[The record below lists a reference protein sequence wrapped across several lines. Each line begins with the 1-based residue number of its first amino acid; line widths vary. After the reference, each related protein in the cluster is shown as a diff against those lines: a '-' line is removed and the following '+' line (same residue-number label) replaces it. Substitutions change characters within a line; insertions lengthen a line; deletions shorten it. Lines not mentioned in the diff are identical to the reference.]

1 MYILFVKTYI
11 QRVVFVYTLC
21 YYEYTI
27 VDWEVL
33 ILSNVKEVSKPRSFR
48 FTDKQLELIDEL
60 VDIENDRR
68 MTVAREMNLEY
79 KSLNRTSL
87 LLYLVEEKK
96 RKYQALGEI

>member
-1 MYILFVKTYI
+1 M
-11 QRVVFVYTLC
+11 
-21 YYEYTI
+21 
-27 VDWEVL
+27 
-33 ILSNVKEVSKPRSFR
+33 SNVKEVSKPRSFR

>member
-1 MYILFVKTYI
+1 M
-11 QRVVFVYTLC
+11 
-21 YYEYTI
+21 
-27 VDWEVL
+27 
-33 ILSNVKEVSKPRSFR
+33 SNVKEVSKPRSFR

-79 KSLNRTSL
+79 KALNRTSL